1 MNEQPADRR
10 SPGFPGLGASTFSKH
25 LSNILAAQD
34 QETVWSLTRRF
45 FLTLGFQH
53 IIYGYSPDSHGPKLG
68 APEDYLVL
76 TTLPPEASAE
86 LIEKAYHL
94 QATTFHWAL
103 RNVGVIGWSSTREEC
118 GVPEDFETSPEAV
131 EFSFRNNLLAG
142 CSVGFP
148 KERTRGNAAM
158 ALIAPQGRTNEDVD
172 RVLDQHRDS
181 IFVAAAI
188 AHRCLSTLPYPSAR
202 GSLTDRQR
210 EVLEWVAEGK
220 TSADIATI
228 MGLSP
233 PTVDKHL
240 RLARETLGVETT
252 AHALIK
258 AAFLNQVFSIHSQR
272 ARARLDPDS
281 SRNPHGEG

>member
-1 MNEQPADRR
+1 LKEQQIEPPRPSDVVLDAAVFAR
-10 SPGFPGLGASTFSKH
+10 H
-25 LSNILAAQD
+25 LSDVLAARN

-45 FLTLGFQH
+45 FKFLGFRH
-53 IIYGYSPDSHGPKLG
+53 IIYGYSPDSHGPNLG

-76 TTLPPEASAE
+76 TTLAPEASEE
-86 LIEKAYHL
+86 LVEKSYHL
-94 QATTFHWAL
+94 QATSFHWAL
-103 RNVGVIGWSSTREEC
+103 RNVGVIGWSSTAEEC
-118 GVPEDFETSPEAV
+118 GVPEDFATSPEAV

-142 CSVGFP
+142 CAIGFP

-158 ALIAPQGRTNEDVD
+158 ALIAPKGRTNDDVD
-172 RVLDQHRDS
+172 LILGKHRDAV
-181 IFVAAAI
+181 FVAAAI
-188 AHRCLSTLPYPSAR
+188 AHRCLSALPYPSAR
-202 GSLTDRQR
+202 GDLTVRQR

-228 MGLSP
+228 MGLSA

-258 AAFLNQVFSIHSQR
+258 AAFLNQVFSNR
-272 ARARLDPDS
+272 VPDKGAATAS
-281 SRNPHGEG
+281 NPLNRPDN